1 MIRPMTRQAAGFT
14 WIEMLIVIAVV
25 AGLAMLAI
33 PGLQETAMRK
43 QIKEA
48 LALASVATAGVQ
60 AAYSASPK
68 DEGKKGQMPA
78 DNAAAGIPEAEKIVG
93 NQVKAVTVENG
104 AVTLTFGNN
113 AAKALHDK
121 KLTLRPAVVPTEP
134 RVPIAWVCANTPVPT
149 GMELT
154 GEDKTDVPMN
164 WLPVE
169 CRGNA
174 K

>member
-1 MIRPMTRQAAGFT
+1 MKTYSAGFT
-14 WIEMLIVIAVV
+14 WLEMLIVIAVI

-43 QIKEA
+43 QIKEG
-48 LALASVATAGVQ
+48 LGLASVATTGVQ
-60 AAYSASPK
+60 LAYSLSPK
-68 DEGKKGQMPA
+68 GEMPA
-78 DNAAAGIPEAEKIVG
+78 NNAAAGVPEPDRIIG
-93 NQVKAVTVENG
+93 NQVKAVNVEMG

-121 KLTLRPAVVPTEP
+121 HLTLRPAIVPGES
-134 RVPIAWVCANTPVPT
+134 RVPIAWVCAATEVPT
-149 GMELT
+149 GMEVR
-154 GEDKTDVPMN
+154 GEDKTDLQMS

-169 CRGNA
+169 CRGAA